1 MDTHHCNNIAFAVK
15 KVLFELE
22 NDAAKKVVFG
32 LELEH
37 DVNRAQYETCVTH
50 KNNTPR
56 RLSGEVRGTE
66 IEDRASVET
75 Q

>member
-56 RLSGEVRGTE
+56 LSGEVRGTE
-66 IEDRASVET
+66 IEDIET